1 MPKFKVPHTLIL
13 LFSMVVL
20 ALLLTYV
27 LPQGSFERET
37 LASGREAVIPNTYT
51 SLEKPQR
58 LNPVALFTA
67 IPKGLDGARE
77 IIFFIFIV
85 GGAFAVMRAT
95 GTVDAVVGKLLQIFG
110 KVPFLLVLMGM
121 TAFAVGSSTFGM
133 AEEYIPFVPVLLTLC
148 LGLGYDSMTAVGIMC
163 VGYGVGYGTAL
174 VNPFTVIV
182 AQDVAGVQPASA
194 LVFRGILLLIFM
206 VLGVAYVWRYAQKVK
221 ANPAASLV
229 ADIEPDASFQK
240 PAMIPLLPNHL
251 VVLGVTLVALAIMV
265 VGITRWHWYLI
276 EMGALFLGLTVL
288 FGLISRMNAD
298 KVAGEFC
305 KGAAEL
311 TTTALLIGV
320 ARAIEVVL
328 TEGQVIDTIINGIAK
343 PLSQL
348 GPSFAAVGMFW
359 FQCICNFF
367 IPSGSG
373 QAYVTMPIM
382 APLADLVGVSRQVAV
397 LAFQFGDGFTN
408 ILVPTNAVLVA
419 ILAMAKVPYDR
430 WLRFI
435 LPFMAM
441 VWVLGSIVMV
451 VAVMTG
457 VQ

>member
-1 MPKFKVPHTLIL
+1 MPKLKVPHTLIL
-13 LFSMVVL
+13 LFGMVVL
-20 ALLLTYV
+20 ALLSTYL

-37 LASGREAVIPNTYT
+37 LDNGRQVVVPDSYSEV
-51 SLEKPQR
+51 E
-58 LNPVALFTA
+58 NPELLSPLALFTA
-67 IPKGLDGARE
+67 IPKGLDGARG

-95 GTVDAVVGKLLQIFG
+95 GTVDAVVGKMLGVFG
-110 KVPFLLVLMGM
+110 KAPFLLILVGM
-121 TAFAVGSSTFGM
+121 AVFSIGSSTFGM

-148 LGLGYDSMTAVGIMC
+148 LGLGFDAMTAVAIMC
-163 VGYGVGYGTAL
+163 VGYGIGYGTAL
-174 VNPFTVIV
+174 INPFTVIV
-182 AQDVAGVQPASA
+182 AQDVAGVQPSSA
-194 LVFRGILLLIFM
+194 LGFRGALWVVFM
-206 VLGVAYVWRYAQKVK
+206 VVGVAYVWRYAQRVK
-221 ANPAASLV
+221 ANPESSLV
-229 ADIEPDASFQK
+229 ADIEVDGAFKK
-240 PAMIPLLPNHL
+240 PLEVSLQGRHIGVL
-251 VVLGVTLVALAIMV
+251 VVTLIGLGIMV
-265 VGITRWHWYLI
+265 VGITQWHWYLM

-288 FGLISRMNAD
+288 FGVISGMHPD

-328 TEGQVIDTIINGIAK
+328 SEGKVIDTIINAIAK
-343 PLSQL
+343 PLSEL
-348 GPSFAAVGMFW
+348 GPSLASVGMFF

-367 IPSGSG
+367 VPSGSG

-382 APLADLVGVSRQVAV
+382 GPLADLVGVSRQIAV

-419 ILAMAKVPYDR
+419 ILAMAKIPYDR

-435 LPFMAM
+435 LPFMGM
-441 VWVLGSIVMV
+441 VWVLGSLALIIAVMV
-451 VAVMTG
+451 G
-457 VQ
+457 VK